1 MKFEKNDADPFA
13 GLDFDRDM
21 PLTSEDLEALA
32 GSRQLG
38 PLPTDAYLEWL
49 TLMWRKDP
57 SREIVI
63 FDEPFTL

>member
-1 MKFEKNDADPFA
+1 MSSPGMFD
-13 GLDFDRDM
+13 LDFERDM
-21 PLTSEDLEALA
+21 PLTAADLEALA
-32 GSRQLG
+32 RSRQLR
-38 PLPTDAYLEWL
+38 PLPTEAYLEWL